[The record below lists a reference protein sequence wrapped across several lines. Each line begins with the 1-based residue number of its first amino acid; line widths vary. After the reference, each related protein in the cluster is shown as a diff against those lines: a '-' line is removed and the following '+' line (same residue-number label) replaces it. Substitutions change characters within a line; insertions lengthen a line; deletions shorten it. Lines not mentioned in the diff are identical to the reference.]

1 MKNKI
6 MSYDG
11 PVPAGRD
18 VKDTKQLSTTARE
31 TNATGT
37 NTQKRHTTKHKPFGP
52 GGGQGHP

>member
-11 PVPAGRD
+11 PVPTGRD
-18 VKDTKQLSTTARE
+18 VKATQQLATTARE

-37 NTQKRHTTKHKPFGP
+37 NTQKRDTTKHKPFGAL
-52 GGGQGHP
+52 GGQGHP